1 MLHCTGTT
9 LLSATMITVSKE
21 DYLKAVAEAEAE
33 GKTVISATLAHWLAV
48 TRPAV
53 TAAVKRLKAL

>member
-1 MLHCTGTT
+1 MVLHCTGTT
-9 LLSATMITVSKE
+9 LLSFMMITVSKE

-48 TRPAV
+48 TRPASGGLLV
-53 TAAVKRLKAL
+53 SQA

>member
-1 MLHCTGTT
+1 
-9 LLSATMITVSKE
+9 MITVSKE